1 MFSLPKK
8 KQKEN
13 PTNSKWSILS
23 GQENGRPMVV
33 RRNNSVQQYI
43 AKSDFI
49 YRVGVAI
56 LLSEPDKAGLPSEEE
71 MKILNLIEG
80 ELSGQLGKDDLSIQ
94 VLAIATHEMRE
105 FVYYTCSPKII
116 EQVIYNVRNKF
127 YSHEIQFY
135 VKEDKEWS
143 VYKEF
148 A

>member
-1 MFSLPKK
+1 MQGDNLS
-8 KQKEN
+8 
-13 PTNSKWSILS
+13 TSKWSILS
-23 GQENGRPMVV
+23 GQENEKPIVV
-33 RRNNSVQQYI
+33 RRNNSVKQYFEN
-43 AKSDFI
+43 SDFS
-49 YRVGVAI
+49 YRIGIAI
-56 LLSEPDKAGLPSEEE
+56 PLLDPNEVGLPSEEE

-80 ELSGQLGKDDLSIQ
+80 ELSEQLEKDDLSIQ
-94 VLAIATHEMRE
+94 VLAITTHGMRE

-127 YSHEIQFY
+127 SSHEIQFY